1 MGSGRGYSFDSNV
14 PSHLKAGKMRYE
26 QKSFTVK
33 GAGNASIW
41 RKCNHC
47 DRDLLGEDSLA
58 EHLVLQHN
66 EPIGPKP
73 PPLVRVIAPDGVDPQ
88 DGIET
93 VRHPLMPS
101 GKEWVGPEPF
111 GPGTQPNDPDDEG
124 HAKRNQDFSLEG

>member
-1 MGSGRGYSFDSNV
+1 MGSGRGYSFDV
-14 PSHLKAGKMRYE
+14 GPKPKPGKDMRYE

-33 GAGNASIW
+33 GAGHASIW

-66 EPIGPKP
+66 EP
-73 PPLVRVIAPDGVDPQ
+73 LRFVNQVVRGD
-88 DGIET
+88 E
-93 VRHPLMPS
+93 PS
-101 GKEWVGPEPF
+101 
-111 GPGTQPNDPDDEG
+111 PDDEG